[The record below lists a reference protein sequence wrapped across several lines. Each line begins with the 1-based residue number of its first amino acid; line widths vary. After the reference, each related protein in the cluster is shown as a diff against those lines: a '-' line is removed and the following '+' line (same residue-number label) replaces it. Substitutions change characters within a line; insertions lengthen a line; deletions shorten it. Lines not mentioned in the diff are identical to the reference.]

1 MRAYLLRRLLQA
13 VPLLF
18 GISVLLFVALQM
30 TPGGPLAVAED
41 VQGRVTAEDLQR
53 LRNRYGLDDPMY
65 VQYLRWAGDLL
76 RGDWGT
82 SFDTGR
88 PVLVTIA
95 ERVPTTLLLTGTA
108 FLVTLIL
115 SIPIGL
121 LAAVRQ
127 YSGFDYAS
135 TSVAFLGVS
144 IPSFWFGLMLLYV
157 FTFLLGW
164 LPSVGLS
171 DPRHDYTGWAAAGD
185 LARHL
190 VMPVAVL
197 ALVSTATNTR
207 YVRAAM
213 LDVIGH
219 DYVRTARAKGLTEMA
234 VVGKH
239 AVKNG
244 AIPVVTI
251 LALEIPDLFIGAVI
265 TESIFAIPGMGRLFV
280 QSASLRDYPVLMGIL
295 MTASVLVIVSNLVAD
310 ALYALLDPRIRYR

>member
-13 VPLLF
+13 MPLLF

-88 PVLVTIA
+88 PVRLTIA

-127 YSGFDYAS
+127 YSVFDYVS

-157 FTFLLGW
+157 FTFSLGW

-197 ALVSTATNTR
+197 ALVSTAANAR

-219 DYVRTARAKGLTEMA
+219 DYVRTARAKGLAEMA

-295 MTASVLVIVSNLVAD
+295 MTASALVIVSNLVAD